1 MKLFCEVVADLL
13 PSLRALVA
21 EELMHEYKLS
31 QKEIARRLFVTQPA
45 VSQYLRKLRGADRNM
60 LNGTASQEVKALC
73 TQIYNNEIAEEELL
87 KRFFDICNSI
97 IPAGHS
103 HDPEKVII

>member
-45 VSQYLRKLRGADRNM
+45 ISQYLRKLRGADRNTLDM
-60 LNGTASQEVKALC
+60 ASQEIKALC
-73 TQIYNNEIAEEELL
+73 NQIYSSEVAEEELL
-87 KRFFDICNSI
+87 KRFYGICNSI
-97 IPAGHS
+97 VAANGHT
-103 HDPEKVII
+103 HEKMIV